1 MNNILEDITVEELK
15 IKIDEL
21 ETDQKQLLR
30 RFHIVLD
37 KLKSFYD
44 GEIASLVKPLDWQ
57 PESYEEGR
65 CDIYAEINDNL
76 FRISEKDDAVYL
88 YYGEEEID
96 FPTVAEAKQYAQKL
110 VEDFVCAAC
119 GYKQPENP
127 RLIEQ

>member
-1 MNNILEDITVEELK
+1 MNNIIEDITVEELK

-30 RFHIVLD
+30 RFHVVLD

-44 GEIASLVKPLDWQ
+44 GEIAPLVKPLDWQ
-57 PESYEEGR
+57 LESYEEGK

-76 FRISEKDDAVYL
+76 FRITEKDDAVYL
-88 YYGEEEID
+88 YCGEEEID

-127 RLIEQ
+127 RRIEQ

>member
-30 RFHIVLD
+30 RFHVVLD

-57 PESYEEGR
+57 PENYEEGN
-65 CDIYAEINDNL
+65 CDIYAEINDNI
-76 FRISEKDDAVYL
+76 FRITEKYDAVYL
-88 YYGEEEID
+88 YCGEEEID

>member
-1 MNNILEDITVEELK
+1 MNNILDITVEELK

-30 RFHIVLD
+30 RFHVVLD

-76 FRISEKDDAVYL
+76 FRITEKDDAVYL
-88 YYGEEEID
+88 YFGEEEID

-119 GYKQPENP
+119 GYKPQNP
-127 RLIEQ
+127 RPIEQ